1 MARYVLDV
9 NGQSRSI
16 DVHDPEEPL
25 LYVLRI
31 HLSLTGAK
39 MAAAFAQA
47 ARKSS

>member
-16 DVHDPEEPL
+16 HVPDPRAPL
-25 LYVLRI
+25 HVLRI
-31 HLSLTGAK
+31 HLSLTGPK

-47 ARKSS
+47 LGKSS